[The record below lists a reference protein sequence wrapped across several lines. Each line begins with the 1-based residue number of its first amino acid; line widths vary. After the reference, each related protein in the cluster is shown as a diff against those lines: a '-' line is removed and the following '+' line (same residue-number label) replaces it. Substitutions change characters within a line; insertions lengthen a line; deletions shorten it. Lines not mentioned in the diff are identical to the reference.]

1 MSEMH
6 ETSAPKPLDPFHPS
20 PGEMPEHL
28 AGRERELGILQRVID
43 RLADGRKAS
52 SNIILTAPRGFG
64 KTTLLNA
71 AANMA
76 QDANARD
83 KSSDEAGCKKIRSI
97 LTNTSELT
105 SIRQLIQM
113 TLGRKAGAVVTQE
126 SGTSVGGEAGFH
138 ALGFKAGGQGGRTN
152 AQTVRQAPLELHAWV
167 SAWAKKCGK
176 RPTLLLLDEGHRL
189 HTGRL
194 VDGEEV
200 GNVAGA
206 LFNAVQSIRNSGS
219 PLCLVIA
226 GTPDMKDNLGK
237 AGATFWSRCAPS
249 HILDLP
255 SLSPQAAC
263 DALEKPLELMGLTA
277 DADALQRMVDDA
289 QGYPHFL
296 QMWGHA
302 AHEALVAAGGDRL
315 TVEHVE
321 SARPLLNRAKGELY
335 GQQYQEIRGAQ
346 IEGHSLLP
354 GFGALCAAIS
364 EAHGGRVLE
373 DDLERALEASLPQEL
388 QGAAQI
394 EATEAV
400 MRKARHTGLARVRL
414 DADGHAWWT
423 PAIPSMLDYIKGRV
437 VRRNPAGA
445 EAPRALHSN
454 RVPAGTGGAS

>member
-1 MSEMH
+1 
-6 ETSAPKPLDPFHPS
+6 
-20 PGEMPEHL
+20 MPEHL
-28 AGRERELGILQRVID
+28 AGRERELGILQRVVD
-43 RLADGRKAS
+43 RLAEGHKGS

-76 QDANARD
+76 QDANARK
-83 KSSDEAGCKKIRSI
+83 KSGDGANCKKISAIR
-97 LTNTSELT
+97 TNASELT
-105 SIRQLIQM
+105 SIGQLMQV

-138 ALGFKAGGQGGRTN
+138 ALGFKAGGQGGRTK

-167 SAWAKKCGK
+167 SAWAKKYAK
-176 RPTLLLLDEGHRL
+176 RPTLLLLDEAHRL
-189 HTGRL
+189 RTGRL

-200 GNVAGA
+200 DNVAGA
-206 LFNAVQSIRNSGS
+206 LFNAVQSVRNSGS

-226 GTPDMKDNLGK
+226 GTPDMRDNLGK

-255 SLSPQAAC
+255 SLSPQAAW

-277 DADALQRMVDDA
+277 DADALQRIVDDA

-302 AHEALVAAGGDRL
+302 VHEALVAAGGDRL

-321 SARPLLNRAKGELY
+321 SVRPLLNRAKGQLY

-346 IEGHSLLP
+346 VDGHSLLP
-354 GFGALCAAIS
+354 AFGALCAAIS
-364 EAHGGRVLE
+364 EAQGVLE
-373 DDLERALEASLPQEL
+373 DDLERTLEASLPQEL
-388 QGAAQI
+388 KGAAQI

-423 PAIPSMLDYIKGRV
+423 PAIPSMLDYIRGRV

-445 EAPRALHSN
+445 DVPRARRSK
-454 RVPAGTGGAS
+454 RAPTSTGGAN